1 MTTANTSPIVK
12 ALAEEHIE
20 HMGVKF
26 LDEHD
31 FLSELK
37 VLITEQKRTI
47 PLEGNT

>member
-1 MTTANTSPIVK
+1 MTTTNTSPIVK
-12 ALAEEHIE
+12 ALAKEHIE

-37 VLITEQKRTI
+37 VLITEQRRII
-47 PLEGNT
+47 PWARNT